1 MCACILLNWERR
13 AAISAEEKP
22 AERRASNPRGLD
34 GEDVDELEVI
44 IGGCVE
50 GGRIVWYSAASASVE
65 SLEVL
70 EMAAWMYIG
79 STRSSFSF
87 SSAPAAAAATKP
99 GGGRVRFLCC
109 ESRRD
114 EVKGKVG
121 GSKAPA
127 DMSLIGQAARCGGRC
142 GRMRV
147 WRLFGVVMEG
157 EEMVRERSGVGGA
170 KRMMRCS
177 AVRVMIVRGGEFQ
190 LSECLQGSTL
200 SIKNSYRRAYST

>member
-13 AAISAEEKP
+13 EAISAEEKP
-22 AERRASNPRGLD
+22 DERRTSNPKGVLLLA
-34 GEDVDELEVI
+34 GEDVDELKGI
-44 IGGCVE
+44 IGGYEE
-50 GGRIVWYSAASASVE
+50 GGGMVWCSAASAAAE

-70 EMAAWMYIG
+70 EMAACMYIG

-87 SSAPAAAAATKP
+87 SSSAAAAGGP
-99 GGGRVRFLCC
+99 RGGGGGRARFLCC
-109 ESRRD
+109 GSRRD

-147 WRLFGVVMEG
+147 WRLCGVVVEG

-170 KRMMRCS
+170 KRMMRCN
-177 AVRVMIVRGGEFQ
+177 AVRVMIARGKEEF
-190 LSECLQGSTL
+190 
-200 SIKNSYRRAYST
+200 